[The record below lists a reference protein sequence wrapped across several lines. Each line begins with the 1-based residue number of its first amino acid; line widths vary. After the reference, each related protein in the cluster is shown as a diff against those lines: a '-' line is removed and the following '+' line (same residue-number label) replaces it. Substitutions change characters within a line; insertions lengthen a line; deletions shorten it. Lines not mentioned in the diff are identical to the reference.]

1 MTLEI
6 DSGWITANRKYAP
19 GLVPVNA
26 LVSIKWNSFPLVIR
40 PFASQR
46 RLFVEVNYADP
57 PGRDAFL
64 SKIFRN
70 KSTRSTQPLL

>member
-1 MTLEI
+1 M
-6 DSGWITANRKYAP
+6 G
-19 GLVPVNA
+19 NA

-46 RLFVEVNYADP
+46 RLFVEVNYAGP